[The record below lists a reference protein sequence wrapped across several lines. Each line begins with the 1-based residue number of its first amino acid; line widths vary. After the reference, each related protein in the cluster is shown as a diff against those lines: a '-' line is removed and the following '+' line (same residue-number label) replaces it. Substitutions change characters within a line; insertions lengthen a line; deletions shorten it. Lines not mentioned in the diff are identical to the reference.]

1 MSRGHPPTP
10 YLEQQYAHFLTERQS
25 KWAEL
30 RPSDGGVRASNLAEL
45 RDYIREEY
53 VIAPGRELPISEHE
67 TEIIARARD
76 FVAITLDV
84 PVDCTVRKYTQ
95 VSDNQLM
102 RAFYDAPTH
111 TILYA
116 PLDPDST
123 FASDATLEAILVHEF
138 THSTI
143 APSLSAWDFV
153 DEEGGHNISY
163 ATPHEVTAPHYGH
176 GGDHFFEEALAEE
189 IANRWRTQF
198 DPRPQG
204 NVDSKVSM
212 ANHSS
217 QYGYSC
223 PMYST
228 EAVRTL
234 GHYSGVD
241 LFQLLIDARRPDQQ
255 ERASATLKQVV
266 DAIEPDLYELL
277 ISARYSYEDFTD
289 GLDIVHQAIRTS
301 IRERNK

>member
-1 MSRGHPPTP
+1 M
-10 YLEQQYAHFLTERQS
+10 TERQS

-30 RPSDGGVRASNLAEL
+30 RPSEVGVRALNLAEL
-45 RDYIREEY
+45 RDYIQGEY
-53 VIAPGRELPISEHE
+53 VIAPGRELPISAHE
-67 TEIIARARD
+67 KEIIARARD
-76 FVAITLDV
+76 FVTSTLDM

-123 FASDATLEAILVHEF
+123 FASDASLEAILVHEF

-153 DEEGGHNISY
+153 DEEGGHHISY

-176 GGDHFFEEALAEE
+176 TGDHFFEEALAEE
-189 IANRWRTQF
+189 IANRWRAQF
-198 DPRPQG
+198 DMRPRG
-204 NVDSKVSM
+204 DVDSIASM
-212 ANHSS
+212 AIHAGR
-217 QYGYSC
+217 YGYSC
-223 PMYST
+223 PTYST

-234 GHYSGVD
+234 GQYSGVD
-241 LFQLLIDARRPDQQ
+241 LFQLLINARRPSQKTQ
-255 ERASATLKQVV
+255 ASAMLKEVV
-266 DAIEPDLYELL
+266 DEIEPDLYELL

-289 GLDIVHQAIRTS
+289 GLDIVHQAVRSGISTRS
-301 IRERNK
+301 A